1 MDDLEVIEKKD
12 ADTVIICSSELIA
25 SVMQEYFNK
34 KMFKIAVEIVDLQST
49 ESGYAFSLLFK
60 EKEQKEIEVTK
71 NGQESDRYEIPLQ
84 TAIHQK
90 WPVVNVIPEE
100 VKRDNKGKF
109 AKSTKKEEVSVY
121 TDD

>member
-49 ESGYAFSLLFK
+49 ESGYAFSLLFR
-60 EKEQKEIEVTK
+60 EKEQKIVEVTT
-71 NGQESDRYEIPLQ
+71 NGQKDDRYEIPLQ
-84 TAIHQK
+84 TVMNQQ
-90 WPVVNVIPEE
+90 WPVVVIPEE
-100 VKRDNKGKF
+100 VKRDSKGKI
-109 AKSTKKEEVSVY
+109 AKFTKKEEVSVD

>member
-60 EKEQKEIEVTK
+60 SKEETSKLKEIDYSTL
-71 NGQESDRYEIPLQ
+71 YEQTPHIAFPRISSATIDIP
-84 TAIHQK
+84 K
-90 WPVVNVIPEE
+90 S
-100 VKRDNKGKF
+100 RDNKGKF
-109 AKSTKKEEVSVY
+109 AKSKKKEEMIVY